1 MYLFQLPLDIF
12 IKYQPCDKHGEYSV
26 LGNLDFHLQ
35 GPKSNKDMVSIN
47 NIFSGFFPIWLSFCK
62 CLPNGVTGS
71 LLTHIT
77 IAITTWHTY
86 KTPILC
92 LHRRIQW

>member
-47 NIFSGFFPIWLSFCK
+47 NIFSGFFPI
-62 CLPNGVTGS
+62 
-71 LLTHIT
+71 
-77 IAITTWHTY
+77 
-86 KTPILC
+86 
-92 LHRRIQW
+92 